1 MMFDTQIMERAGDGG
16 FSGYWHRS
24 IYLVRIM
31 TPAFAALGTA
41 LLAGIAAGVAAA
53 VSAYVVEM
61 YLVRLSIRQ
70 RRNKFGSRF

>member
-1 MMFDTQIMERAGDGG
+1 MMFPTQIMERAGDAG

-31 TPAFAALGTA
+31 VPAFGAIAAALV
-41 LLAGIAAGVAAA
+41 AGVAAGVAAA

-61 YLVRLSIRQ
+61 YLVRLSIKQ
-70 RRNKFGSRF
+70 RRNRYGSRF